1 MTQSSCVVFLSASR
15 HTPQTSLGNRGDT
28 ECKVLQVSECLLGA
42 PVWYNSHQCQNG
54 RESDSHLAG
63 YSMLN
68 LLFFE
73 SRMVSVQKE
82 MLKLF
87 LYCHRLKYNR
97 MLRKAEKISK
107 KCWIKNILKLN
118 HSSLFICF

>member
-1 MTQSSCVVFLSASR
+1 MTQSSCIVFLSASR
-15 HTPQTSLGNRGDT
+15 HMTQTSLGHRGDT

-63 YSMLN
+63 YSILN
-68 LLFFE
+68 LLSFE
-73 SRMVSVQKE
+73 SRMVSIQKE
-82 MLKLF
+82 MLKLC

>member
-15 HTPQTSLGNRGDT
+15 HMTQTSLGHRGDT

-54 RESDSHLAG
+54 RESNSHLAG

-68 LLFFE
+68 LLFLSLEWF
-73 SRMVSVQKE
+73 Q
-82 MLKLF
+82 
-87 LYCHRLKYNR
+87 
-97 MLRKAEKISK
+97 SK
-107 KCWIKNILKLN
+107 KRC
-118 HSSLFICF
+118 